1 MDLIASGKY
10 ENYENI
16 MALSYFALTE
26 IDENLIS
33 DFFNKSITFHKQTK
47 IINNNFLSL
56 TLFDSDQKS
65 KSQKTVIVI
74 ETINE

>member
-10 ENYENI
+10 KNYENI

-33 DFFNKSITFHKQTK
+33 DFFNKSITFYEQIK
-47 IINNNFLSL
+47 IINNNSL
-56 TLFDSDQKS
+56 LFTFFDSDQKI
-65 KSQKTVIVI
+65 KCQKR
-74 ETINE
+74 

>member
-1 MDLIASGKY
+1 
-10 ENYENI
+10 

-56 TLFDSDQKS
+56 TLFDSDQKA
-65 KSQKTVIVI
+65 KVRKQ
-74 ETINE
+74 